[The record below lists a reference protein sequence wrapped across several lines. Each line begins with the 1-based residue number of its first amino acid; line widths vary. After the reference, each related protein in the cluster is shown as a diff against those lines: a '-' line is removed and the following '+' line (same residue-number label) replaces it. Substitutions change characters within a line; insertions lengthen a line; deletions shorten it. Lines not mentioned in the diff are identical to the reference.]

1 MEQPMKISV
10 VVPLLNEEESLNELF
25 TRIKETCAVN
35 KYPFEVVFVDDGST
49 DKSMEVLKQ
58 LKKEYSDEV
67 KIIRFRKNYGKSAA
81 LAEGF
86 KIVTGD
92 IVITMDADLQ
102 DDPAEIPNLINKLN
116 EGYDMVSGWKK
127 VRHDPISKTLPSK
140 LFNFV
145 TSKLTGIKIHDFNC
159 GLKAYRKEVIED
171 IEVYGE
177 MHRYLPVLAK
187 WEGYKISEI
196 PVKHHPRKF
205 GITKFGFN
213 RFFHGFFDLFT
224 VLFLTRYKKTPLYIF
239 GMLGFSLSFLGF
251 LVEGYLTILKFM
263 GQGGISQRPLFFFG
277 ILLLIVGIQLFSLGL
292 LAEMISAH
300 FTQQQ
305 EYSIKEKI
313 E

>member
-1 MEQPMKISV
+1 MKISV
-10 VVPLLNEEESLNELF
+10 VIPLLNEEESLNELF
-25 TRIKETCAVN
+25 DRIKAVCDEN
-35 KYPFEVVFVDDGST
+35 AYSFEVVFVDDGST
-49 DKSMEVLKQ
+49 DKSMQVLKE
-58 LKKEYSDEV
+58 LKAKYKDMI
-67 KIIRFRKNYGKSAA
+67 KIISFRKNYGKSGA
-81 LAEGF
+81 LSEGF
-86 KIVTGD
+86 KIVSGEF
-92 IVITMDADLQ
+92 VITMDADLQ
-102 DDPAEIPNLINKLN
+102 DDPAEIPNLINKLE
-116 EGYDMVSGWKK
+116 EGYDLVSGWKK

-140 LFNFV
+140 LFNYV
-145 TSKLTGIKIHDFNC
+145 TSKLTGINIHDFNC
-159 GLKAYRKEVIED
+159 GLKAYRKEVIDD

-205 GITKFGFN
+205 GVTKFGLN

-239 GMLGFSLSFLGF
+239 GMMGFSLSSIGLIIE
-251 LVEGYLTILKFM
+251 LYLTIYKFL
-263 GQGGISQRPLFFFG
+263 GHGGISTRPLFFLG

-300 FTQQQ
+300 FTKQQN
-305 EYSIKEKI
+305 YTIKEKI

>member
-1 MEQPMKISV
+1 MIDISV
-10 VVPLLNEEESLNELF
+10 VISLLNEEESLPELCTWIVKVCNE
-25 TRIKETCAVN
+25 N
-35 KYPFEVVFVDDGST
+35 KFSYEIIMIDDGST
-49 DKSMEVLKQ
+49 DNSWSVIESLSAENKNIKGI
-58 LKKEYSDEV
+58 KF
-67 KIIRFRKNYGKSAA
+67 IKNYGKSAA
-81 LAEGF
+81 IYEGFAAAEGE
-86 KIVTGD
+86 V
-92 IVITMDADLQ
+92 VITMDADLQ
-102 DDPAEIPNLINKLN
+102 DDPAEIPNLIKKMN
-116 EGYDMVSGWKK
+116 EGYDLISGWKK

-159 GLKAYRKEVIED
+159 GLKAYRREVIED
-171 IEVYGE
+171 IDVYGE

-205 GITKFGFN
+205 GITKFGLN

-239 GMLGFSLSFLGF
+239 GMLGFTMSFLGF
-251 LVEGYLTILKFM
+251 LVEGYLTILKLM

-300 FTQQQ
+300 FTKQQ